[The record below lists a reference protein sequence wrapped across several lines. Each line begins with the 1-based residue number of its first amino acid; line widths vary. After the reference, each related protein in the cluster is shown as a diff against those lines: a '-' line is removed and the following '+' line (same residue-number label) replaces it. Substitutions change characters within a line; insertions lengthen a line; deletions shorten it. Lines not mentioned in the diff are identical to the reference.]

1 MLARGLRVAN
11 LIVALATALLA
22 WSLHRAGHDWPAALG
37 LALLLPVGLQGLPL
51 ALEFMTGALSDPR
64 AGARLGPLAAL
75 RLWAG
80 ETAHS
85 LRLFNLDQVW
95 RAGFPE
101 PEVLRDPARPA
112 VLLIHG
118 YLCNRAVWLNWLP
131 RLTQVANVATLN
143 LEPVFGPIEGYA
155 DRIAGAVERLRNASG
170 SPKVT
175 IVAHSM
181 GGLATRAYLRRH
193 GGAAVARVITVATP
207 HRGTLFAR
215 LGLGRNARQ
224 MRPDSEFLKALN
236 GTPEPAPFVCVA
248 ASDDNLIVPRAS
260 PLLPHCPAVRI
271 DRVGH
276 LAALRDERVLDAVI
290 AELHRQRPP
299 GRNPPK

>member
-11 LIVALATALLA
+11 LLVALATALLA
-22 WSLHRAGHDWPAALG
+22 WSLHRGGLGWPAAVA

-51 ALEFMTGALSDPR
+51 AIEFGTGALRDRR

-101 PEVLRDPARPA
+101 PQVLRDPARPA

-118 YLCNRAVWLNWLP
+118 YMCNRAVWRDWLP

-155 DRIAGAVERLRNASG
+155 DRIAAAVERLREASG
-170 SPKVT
+170 APQVT

-193 GGAAVARVITVATP
+193 GGASIAQVITVATP
-207 HRGTLFAR
+207 HHGTVFAR

-224 MRPDSEFLKALN
+224 MCPDSEFLKALN
-236 GTPEPAPFVCVA
+236 ASAEPTAFVCVA

-260 PLLPHCPAVRI
+260 PLLAGQPALRV

-276 LAALRDERVLDAVI
+276 LAALADERVLEAVI
-290 AELHRQRPP
+290 AELHR
-299 GRNPPK
+299 

>member
-11 LIVALATALLA
+11 LLVALATALLA
-22 WSLHRAGHDWPAALG
+22 WSLHRGGLGWPAAVA

-51 ALEFMTGALSDPR
+51 AIEFGTGALRDRR

-101 PEVLRDPARPA
+101 PQVLRDPARPA

-118 YLCNRAVWLNWLP
+118 YMCNRAVWRDWLP

-155 DRIAGAVERLRNASG
+155 DRIAAAVERLREASG
-170 SPKVT
+170 APQVT

-193 GGAAVARVITVATP
+193 GGASIAQVITVATP
-207 HRGTLFAR
+207 HHGTVFAR

-224 MRPDSEFLKALN
+224 MCPDSEFLKALN
-236 GTPEPAPFVCVA
+236 ASAEPTPFVCVA

-260 PLLPHCPAVRI
+260 PLLAGQPALRV

-276 LAALRDERVLDAVI
+276 LAALADERVLEAVI
-290 AELHRQRPP
+290 AELHR
-299 GRNPPK
+299 